1 MGVRRTRLIDAFS
14 ASSSHFDHLDIEAV
28 RELGN
33 SVRWYVPL
41 GVKEWFTEQGVKN
54 VIELE

>member
-1 MGVRRTRLIDAFS
+1 MSFATR
-14 ASSSHFDHLDIEAV
+14 SHFDHLDIEAV

-41 GVKEWFTEQGVKN
+41 GVKDWFTEQGVKN